1 MEKGVIRAAAGEQ
14 KSGMEE
20 ILMDLASNFI
30 NIPVAQVDVRIG
42 EALRKIGEF
51 VSADRSYIFSY
62 DFSLRTTTNEHEW
75 CNEGIIPQIDELR
88 DLPMELFP
96 DWVNTHQ
103 DGRIMYIANVGELP
117 AGGLRDVLEP
127 QDIKS
132 LLTVP
137 MMSGRQCMGFVGFD
151 YVKGYHAYDDREIAL
166 LELFANVLVSVKN
179 RIKAE
184 RDLLETN
191 AYLESATRKAN
202 EMTAQAEMANRA
214 KSIFLANMS
223 HEIRSPMN
231 AIIGFSQLLSRD
243 QQLSERQAEYTRSI
257 LRAGEHLLG
266 LINNL
271 LELSKMEAGR
281 QELNPT
287 DVDLHLLLTE
297 IQQFFS
303 EQAHNKQ
310 IRFSFENCTTV
321 PRHVILDHIKLRQ
334 VYINLIGNA
343 LKFTDKGSVTVRTR
357 FERSDGRSGT
367 LISQIEDT
375 GPGIPAHEMEQLFKP
390 FEQTSSGRKKSSGTG
405 LGLMLSRELA
415 VLMGGDVTVS
425 SECGKGS
432 VFTLRVQ
439 LETGAAGAGS
449 DNPMKK
455 VSGLA
460 EGQKV
465 YRVLVVDD
473 KEENLMMAVG
483 LLKLAGF
490 ETIRA
495 SNGREAIDQ
504 VEALEPDLILMDIRM
519 PVMDGYE
526 AIRHIK
532 MMDRGRD
539 IPIIALTAGE
549 YNDEI
554 QKLASAGIQ
563 GFITKPFRESDLF
576 GTIST
581 VLGVTYTYSDRSD
594 AGNRRYGD
602 TDQELIMREMCN
614 FPGSLVRQMQEA
626 VAVADLDLLIGL
638 VSSAA
643 TWQPNAAAFITRL
656 AGRYDYDALKVLF
669 NDPGLEP

>member
-1 MEKGVIRAAAGEQ
+1 
-14 KSGMEE
+14 
-20 ILMDLASNFI
+20 
-30 NIPVAQVDVRIG
+30 
-42 EALRKIGEF
+42 
-51 VSADRSYIFSY
+51 
-62 DFSLRTTTNEHEW
+62 
-75 CNEGIIPQIDELR
+75 
-88 DLPMELFP
+88 
-96 DWVNTHQ
+96 
-103 DGRIMYIANVGELP
+103 VGELP